1 MKPFPLE
8 KVLDYRR
15 HLRVERRN
23 ALAAAMSEEQSLLDQ
38 RSEVE
43 SRKAETVSQL
53 QSMTRPGELNVEAA
67 ARRRYFVGQ
76 LDIRILILA
85 EQIEQAHAVVEQRRQ
100 ELIVA
105 DQEVRML
112 ERLREKHVEEETA
125 GQLRRTELELADQWQ
140 AARFHH

>member
-8 KVLDYRR
+8 KVLDYRC
-15 HLRVERRN
+15 HLRMERRN
-23 ALAAAMSEEQSLLDQ
+23 ALAAAMSEEQALLDQ

-43 SRKAETVSQL
+43 SWKAETVGQL
-53 QSMTRPGELNVEAA
+53 QSMTRPGELNVEAT

-76 LDIRILILA
+76 LEIRILILT
-85 EQIEQAHAVVEQRRQ
+85 EQIEQVRAIVEQRRQ

-112 ERLREKHVEEETA
+112 ERLREKHIEEETA
-125 GQLRRTELELADQWQ
+125 AQLRRAELELADQWQ
-140 AARFHH
+140 AARLHH